1 MNNFIIDQC
10 VVLVGLF
17 SSLYPIRQSRV
28 QEDDLSSLKSY
39 KVSVC
44 VYLMGYKWP
53 TSHNMFKHSKSLAH
67 CSSQANLR
75 RQPTKRESKIK
86 KDSEH
91 PGNTLEC
98 LTGFSAAAEALNA
111 AKANVNSCTV
121 RKKKKNM
128 EKRSISLAIWIILL
142 IISSI

>member
-1 MNNFIIDQC
+1 MNNFLIDQC

-17 SSLYPIRQSRV
+17 SSLYPILQSRV
-28 QEDDLSSLKSY
+28 QEDNLSLLKSY

-44 VYLMGYKWP
+44 VYLMGYTWP

-75 RQPTKRESKIK
+75 KQPTKRESKIK
-86 KDSEH
+86 KDGEH
-91 PGNTLEC
+91 PDNTLEC
-98 LTGFSAAAEALNA
+98 LAGFSAAAEALNA

-121 RKKKKNM
+121 RKEKKKKKNM
-128 EKRSISLAIWIILL
+128 EKKAFHYQFK
-142 IISSI
+142 